1 MTKKEVKQSLDMFK
15 KFLDSEQGLK
25 IAHRYSDDIKF
36 ELDDIQTI
44 PLTLKGDEDEILY
57 PRGKYYVYVKISHPF
72 NSKVMIKWKN
82 VPSWEDIEKDLTEYL
97 PYFGF
102 TNQVGVRIV

>member
-44 PLTLKGDEDEILY
+44 PLTLSLIH
-57 PRGKYYVYVKISHPF
+57 I
-72 NSKVMIKWKN
+72 
-82 VPSWEDIEKDLTEYL
+82 
-97 PYFGF
+97 
-102 TNQVGVRIV
+102 